1 MTIFGS
7 KKKSEKKPR
16 GYKKRSREQQKN
28 IRFISHVYKYSIQIK
43 IRTDF
48 Q

>member
-16 GYKKRSREQQKN
+16 GYKKRSRQKNN

-43 IRTDF
+43 VRTDF